1 MSQADWYAG
10 YPNYPAFAG
19 TQTSEA
25 AADQIKGHRKSLQI
39 SVYLALKERPRTC
52 EEIVND
58 LGIKHQTAGPRIR
71 ELALGNHIK
80 PSGLV
85 RKTSSGRNAIVW
97 EACDA

>member
-1 MSQADWYAG
+1 MTQPDWYAG

-19 TQTSEA
+19 TQTSEE
-25 AADQIKGHRKSLQI
+25 AADFIKGRRKSLQI
-39 SVYLALKERPRTC
+39 AVYAALKDKPRTC
-52 EEIVND
+52 EEIEND

-71 ELALGNHIK
+71 ELALGKHIK

-97 EACDA
+97 EVCDG